1 MNLLIRKPIMLF
13 IVIIGVAL
21 INYPVW
27 ATDVGGIIGTDTTW
41 DLAGSPY
48 KITSTV
54 QVDVGVTLTIEPG
67 VVVNGKGQ
75 TNSDPDF
82 QIWGNLVAIGSDIS
96 KITMNNVRIDNV
108 DDSALVSLSKLQSE
122 NNRLLDTIAGLKKEL
137 KQEKLAVEQKE
148 RELSKLDK
156 TRMKIE
162 SSLKEQ
168 IARKDIK
175 LEGIEGK
182 LKVTFVDKIL
192 FDSGSVMIKPKGQE
206 VLLKLAD
213 SFRDNEDQ
221 NIAVEGH
228 TDDVKIGSGL
238 LDRFPTNWELSTA
251 RATAVVRFL
260 QEKGNITPGR
270 LTASGFS
277 YYRPVATNETPEG
290 RGQNRRIEI
299 ILVPVR

>member
-1 MNLLIRKPIMLF
+1 MIMFKKISFLFLILTLLLVFSCVSKKEY
-13 IVIIGVAL
+13 VAL
-21 INYPVW
+21 ETKSNETQ
-27 ATDVGGIIGTDTTW
+27 AQLEQDKR
-41 DLAGSPY
+41 DLQA
-48 KITSTV
+48 
-54 QVDVGVTLTIEPG
+54 
-67 VVVNGKGQ
+67 
-75 TNSDPDF
+75 
-82 QIWGNLVAIGSDIS
+82 QI
-96 KITMNNVRIDNV
+96 
-108 DDSALVSLSKLQSE
+108 SKLQSE
-122 NNRLLDTIAGLKKEL
+122 NNRLLDTIEGLEMEL

-148 RELSKLDK
+148 KEISELDK
-156 TRMKIE
+156 TRMEIE
-162 SSLKEQ
+162 SSLKKQ
-168 IARKDIK
+168 IALKEIK
-175 LEGIEGK
+175 LEEIEGK

-228 TDDVKIGSGL
+228 TDDVQIGSGL
-238 LDRFPTNWELSTA
+238 LDRFPTNWELSAA

-260 QEKGNITPGR
+260 QEKGNITPER

-290 RGQNRRIEI
+290 REQNRRIEI